1 MKKMKRFCWLL
12 ICFLMWTSFY
22 VAAQG
27 RDREI
32 KISRQGESLVKPV
45 KSLKK
50 GKVKNVIFMIG
61 DGMSL
66 THMYSAWAANKG
78 KLNLESCQAVGLAK
92 TYCYDRLITDS
103 GAAGTALATGHKTR
117 YHSVGVD
124 PEGKPLTTLTDLAA
138 AKDKS
143 TGIVVTCRLN
153 DATPA
158 AFCAHNSDR
167 DQSEALI
174 ADYAGC
180 GVDFIFGGGKRY
192 FCERQDGRNIIEEMK
207 ALGYQTPEN
216 WDQLN
221 AIQTGKILAVWAD
234 HDLPRPSVRKEMLTE
249 STLKALELLSK
260 NKKGFFLMVEAS
272 QIDDYGHSNQLKPL
286 MDEILDFDRTIGK
299 VFEWA
304 AADGETLVVVTSD
317 HETGGLTLV
326 GGSLPEGEIV
336 GKFSTGDHSGVMV
349 PVYAFGPGAELF
361 TGMYENTDIFKKIK
375 YLLKL

>member
-1 MKKMKRFCWLL
+1 MNKIIVFIL
-12 ICFLMWTSFY
+12 CFLLGSSFSTF
-22 VAAQG
+22 AQG

-32 KISRQGESLVKPV
+32 KISRQQESPV
-45 KSLKK
+45 KVVKGPRK
-50 GKVKNVIFMIG
+50 GKIKNVVFMIG

-66 THMYSAWAANKG
+66 AHMYTTWAANKG
-78 KLNLESCQAVGLAK
+78 KLNLENCQAVGLAK
-92 TYCYDRLITDS
+92 TYCYDQLITDS

-124 PEGKPLTTLTDLAA
+124 PEGKPLLTLTDLAA
-138 AKDKS
+138 AKNKS
-143 TGIVVTCRLN
+143 TGVVVTCRLN

-167 DQSEALI
+167 DQAEALI

-180 GVDFIFGGGKRY
+180 GVDFILGGGKRY
-192 FCERQDGRNIIEEMK
+192 FCKREDGRNILEEMK

-216 WDQLN
+216 WEQLN
-221 AIQTGKILAVWAD
+221 AIQGGKVLAVWAD
-234 HDLPRPSVRKEMLTE
+234 HDLPRPSIRKETFAA
-249 STLKALELLSK
+249 STMKALDLLSK
-260 NKKGFFLMVEAS
+260 NKKGFFLMVEGS
-272 QIDDYGHSNQLKPL
+272 QIDDYGHSNQLNPL
-286 MDEILDFDRTIGK
+286 VDEILDFDRTIGK

-304 AADGETLVVVTSD
+304 AADGETLVVVTAD

-326 GGSLPEGEIV
+326 GGALQDGEVV
-336 GKFSTGDHSGVMV
+336 GKFSTGNHSGVMV

-361 TGMYENTDIFKKIK
+361 TGIYENTDIFEKIK

>member
-1 MKKMKRFCWLL
+1 MNKIILFLL
-12 ICFLMWTSFY
+12 CFLLGSSFSTF
-22 VAAQG
+22 AQG

-32 KISRQGESLVKPV
+32 KISRQQESPV
-45 KSLKK
+45 KTVKVRGK
-50 GKVKNVIFMIG
+50 GKIKNVVFMIG

-66 THMYSAWAANKG
+66 AHMYSTWAANKG
-78 KLNLESCQAVGLAK
+78 KLNLENCQTVGLAK
-92 TYCYDRLITDS
+92 TYCCDRLITDS

-117 YHSVGVD
+117 YHAVGVD
-124 PEGKPLTTLTDLAA
+124 PEGKPLLTLTDLAA
-138 AKDKS
+138 AKSKS
-143 TGIVVTCRLN
+143 TGVVVTCRLN

-167 DQSEALI
+167 DQAEALI

-192 FCERQDGRNIIEEMK
+192 FCERKDGRNILEEMK

-216 WDQLN
+216 QEQLN
-221 AIQTGKILAVWAD
+221 AIQTGKVLAVWAD

-249 STLKALELLSK
+249 STMKALELLSQ
-260 NKKGFFLMVEAS
+260 NKKGFVLMVEAS
-272 QIDDYGHSNQLKPL
+272 QIDDYGHANQLDPL
-286 MDEILDFDRTIGK
+286 VEEILDFDRTIGK

-304 AADGETLVVVTSD
+304 AADGETLVVVTAD

-326 GGSLPEGEIV
+326 GGSLPEGEII

-361 TGMYENTDIFKKIK
+361 TGIYENTDIFEKIK

>member
-1 MKKMKRFCWLL
+1 MNKIILFLL
-12 ICFLMWTSFY
+12 CFLLGSSFSTF
-22 VAAQG
+22 AQG

-32 KISRQGESLVKPV
+32 KISRQQESPV
-45 KSLKK
+45 KTVKVRGK
-50 GKVKNVIFMIG
+50 GKIKNVVFMIG

-66 THMYSAWAANKG
+66 AHMYSTWAANKG
-78 KLNLESCQAVGLAK
+78 KLNLENCQTVGLAK

-117 YHSVGVD
+117 YHAVGVD
-124 PEGKPLTTLTDLAA
+124 PEGKPLLTLTDLAA
-138 AKDKS
+138 AKSKS
-143 TGIVVTCRLN
+143 TGVVVTCRLN

-167 DQSEALI
+167 DQAEALI

-192 FCERQDGRNIIEEMK
+192 FCERKDGRNILEEMK

-216 WDQLN
+216 QEQLD
-221 AIQTGKILAVWAD
+221 AIQT
-234 HDLPRPSVRKEMLTE
+234 
-249 STLKALELLSK
+249 
-260 NKKGFFLMVEAS
+260 
-272 QIDDYGHSNQLKPL
+272 
-286 MDEILDFDRTIGK
+286 GK

-304 AADGETLVVVTSD
+304 AADGETLVVVTAD

-326 GGSLPEGEIV
+326 GGSLPEGEII

-361 TGMYENTDIFKKIK
+361 TGIYENTDIFEKIK

>member
-1 MKKMKRFCWLL
+1 MNKIVLL
-12 ICFLMWTSFY
+12 ILCFLPGSLFSTF
-22 VAAQG
+22 AQG

-32 KISRQGESLVKPV
+32 KVSRQEESPV
-45 KSLKK
+45 KTIKSSRK
-50 GKVKNVIFMIG
+50 GKIKNVVLMIG

-66 THMYSAWAANKG
+66 AHMYTTWAANKG
-78 KLNLESCQAVGLAK
+78 KLNLENCQTVGLAK
-92 TYCYDRLITDS
+92 TYCHDRLITDS

-124 PEGKPLTTLTDLAA
+124 PEGKPLPTLTDLAA
-138 AKDKS
+138 AKNKS
-143 TGIVVTCRLN
+143 TGVVVTCRLN

-167 DQSEALI
+167 DQAEALI

-192 FCERQDGRNIIEEMK
+192 FCDRKDGRNILEEMK

-216 WDQLN
+216 REQLN
-221 AIQTGKILAVWAD
+221 AIQGGKVLAVWAD
-234 HDLPRPSVRKEMLTE
+234 HDLPHPSARKEMLTE
-249 STLKALELLSK
+249 STVKALDLLSE
-260 NKKGFFLMVEAS
+260 NKKGFFLMVEGS
-272 QIDDYGHSNQLKPL
+272 QIDDYGHSNQLNPL
-286 MDEILDFDRTIGK
+286 VDEILDFDRTIGK

-304 AADGETLVVVTSD
+304 AADGETLVIVTAD

-326 GGSLPEGEIV
+326 GGALQEGEVV
-336 GKFSTGDHSGVMV
+336 GKFSTGSHSGVMV

-361 TGMYENTDIFKKIK
+361 TGIYENTDIFEKIK

>member
-1 MKKMKRFCWLL
+1 MEKMKRFCCLL

-32 KISRQGESLVKPV
+32 FISRQGESPVKPV

-221 AIQTGKILAVWAD
+221 TIQTGKILAVWAD